1 MVANRR
7 PTEHYMGR
15 RSTVNDYS
23 LPGMYHITLR
33 VAEGMGH
40 PLGRVVGDV
49 NQPDGSAEGPH
60 VARRP

>member
-7 PTEHYMGR
+7 PTEHHMRR
-15 RSTVNDYS
+15 RSSFNDYS
-23 LPGMYHITLR
+23 LPGIYHITLR

-49 NQPDGSAEGPH
+49 NQPEGSCY
-60 VARRP
+60 